1 MSSLG
6 IGSPL
11 RPANRLLAANM
22 DMVLRVLWVAL
33 PMWGR
38 ITGKERER
46 KIRVVQQPSAG
57 LFSWL
62 GFASK
67 NRDYLMVPCL
77 AFSPL
82 VTKHDTPPELR
93 FRLIE

>member
-1 MSSLG
+1 MG
-6 IGSPL
+6 GT
-11 RPANRLLAANM
+11 ANVGQ
-22 DMVLRVLWVAL
+22 DHW
-33 PMWGR
+33 
-38 ITGKERER
+38 KEERER
-46 KIRVVQQPSAG
+46 KIRRVVQQPSTG

-62 GFASK
+62 GFASKK